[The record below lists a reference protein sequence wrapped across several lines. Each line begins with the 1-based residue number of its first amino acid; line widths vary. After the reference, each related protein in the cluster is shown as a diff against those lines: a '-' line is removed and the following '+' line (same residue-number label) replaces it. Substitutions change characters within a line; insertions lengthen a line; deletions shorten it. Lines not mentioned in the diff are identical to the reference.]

1 MKPVSD
7 LKQILNLS
15 ILFVVATLG
24 FMFLRTGTD
33 SSVSSSESDIEDSIG
48 EAHQSSF
55 AYNKHGKGQSA
66 LDDKVNE
73 YMHEV
78 QKKLTVA
85 ELRSLNQLHG
95 LGPQPKAPPKKIEDL
110 ETDPSKVS
118 RNQQIWKEAEQSQ
131 KDIIQR
137 RIQEEEKLKQAT
149 EQAKRQYASE
159 FIENARRNGYHI
171 TLSPSMEVLS
181 VEPIKNPGQDYDS
194 LDQKD

>member
-1 MKPVSD
+1 M
-7 LKQILNLS
+7 NLS

-24 FMFLRTGTD
+24 FMFLRTGTE
-33 SSVSSSESDIEDSIG
+33 SSGISSEIEG
-48 EAHQSSF
+48 EENYSSLAF
-55 AYNKHGKGQSA
+55 NKHVKGQSA
-66 LDDKVNE
+66 IDDKVNE

-95 LGPQPKAPPKKIEDL
+95 LGPQPKAPPRKIEEI

-118 RNQQIWKEAEQSQ
+118 RKEQIWKESDSQTQ

-137 RIQEEEKLKQAT
+137 RILEEENLKQAN

-181 VEPIKNPGQDYDS
+181 VEPIKKIGDDYDS